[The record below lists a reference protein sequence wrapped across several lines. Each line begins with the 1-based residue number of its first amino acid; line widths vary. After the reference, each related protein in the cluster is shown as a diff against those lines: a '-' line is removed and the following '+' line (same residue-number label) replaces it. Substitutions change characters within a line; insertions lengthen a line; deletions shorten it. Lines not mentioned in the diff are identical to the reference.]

1 MVVERARAAV
11 GVRFR
16 AQGRDPALGLDCVGL
31 IALALGE
38 QGAGEQGAG
47 ERGLPRDY
55 RLRTGTLPVAAV
67 PAGLVA
73 CDGAAS
79 GDILLCRVSPAQLHL
94 AVRSECGVIHADAAA
109 RRVVERPGAVPWP
122 VEAAWRLSGEE

>member
-1 MVVERARAAV
+1 MTAGECVVARARAML

-31 IALALGE
+31 IAVALP
-38 QGAGEQGAG
+38 A
-47 ERGLPRDY
+47 RTLPRDY
-55 RLRTGTLPVAAV
+55 RLRTGAFPADAV
-67 PAGLVA
+67 PAGLTA
-73 CDGAAS
+73 CDGERP

-94 AVRSECGVIHADAAA
+94 AVRSDGGVIHADATA

-122 VEAAWRLSGEE
+122 VEAAWRVSGRVSEGGE